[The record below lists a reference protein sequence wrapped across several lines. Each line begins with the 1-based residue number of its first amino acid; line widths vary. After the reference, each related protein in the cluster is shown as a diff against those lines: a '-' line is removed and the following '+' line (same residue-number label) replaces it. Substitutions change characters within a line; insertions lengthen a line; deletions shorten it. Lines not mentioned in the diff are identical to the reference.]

1 MDGFVVVVVVV
12 VVWMN
17 SVPKTL
23 NLGETP
29 LHSSL
34 QKLTVCFQAKL
45 SQA

>member
-1 MDGFVVVVVVV
+1 MDGFVVVVVV

-34 QKLTVCFQAKL
+34 H
-45 SQA
+45 

>member
-1 MDGFVVVVVVV
+1 MDGFVVVVVVVVV

-34 QKLTVCFQAKL
+34 H
-45 SQA
+45 